1 MPNIT
6 EKYLR

>member
-6 EKYLR
+6 EKSL